1 MGISILMYFNDHNP
15 PHFHVKYNEYRALI
29 CIGNLALLEGE
40 LPSRVLG
47 PVIEWAELHRDELQA
62 NWDSLQSTGSVSKI
76 EPLV

>member
-29 CIGNLALLEGE
+29 GIGNLALLEGE

-47 PVIEWAELHRDELQA
+47 LVIEWAELHRDELQA
-62 NWDSLQSTGSVSKI
+62 NWDSLQSTGSFSKI